1 MIHCPLIWHFNIIK
15 LNKSTAKFLTSLKI
29 LILSNKIQ
37 GHEVLGR
44 HPLLGVLLQYRNNK
58 ILELFRYLLVR
69 WEFYLICYYLHEILL
84 LTYIK
89 RRNT

>member
-1 MIHCPLIWHFNIIK
+1 MIYCPLILHLNIIK

-44 HPLLGVLLQYRNNK
+44 HPLLGILLQYRNNK
-58 ILELFRYLLVR
+58 ILELFRYLLIR